1 MATTTNSQFYVVGGT
16 VNPDSPSYVVRQA
29 DRELFDRVMV
39 GDFCYVLT
47 SRQMGKSSLMA
58 RTARRLSEAGLHTAI
73 VDLTQIGTEK
83 KTQSADHW
91 YYGIAHRILR
101 ELQIRDVDLG
111 EWWRA
116 RQNLPVLQRLMEFFS
131 DLGGSKD

>member
-1 MATTTNSQFYVVGGT
+1 MPNTPNRQFYVVGGT

-29 DRELFDRVMV
+29 DQELFDHVMA

-58 RTARRLSEAGLHTAI
+58 RTAKRLSEAGLHTAI

-83 KTQSADHW
+83 EKQSADQW
-91 YYGIAHRILR
+91 YYGVAHRILR
-101 ELQIRDVDLG
+101 ETRIRDV
-111 EWWRA
+111 
-116 RQNLPVLQRLMEFFS
+116 NLN
-131 DLGGSKD
+131 D